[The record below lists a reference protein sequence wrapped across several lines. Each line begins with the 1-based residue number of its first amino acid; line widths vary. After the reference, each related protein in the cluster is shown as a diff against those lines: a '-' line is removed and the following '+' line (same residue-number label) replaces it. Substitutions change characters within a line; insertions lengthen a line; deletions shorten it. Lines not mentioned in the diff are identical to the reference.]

1 MFVND
6 FNLTEEHIKIED
18 FKENIS
24 IENLNNFIRNNKLF
38 INLHNLEFNELNKE
52 IFNKYIELFIHEG
65 NTDNTYFM
73 QLENYINYFDENS
86 LKSIDNINEIDS
98 SFYAKNKIKEY
109 LFMVNFLSDFYK
121 SKYKQKKEYNNDVV
135 DTKTINIKL
144 KKTFTVEENIVSIFS
159 LNDIEYVPIELL
171 FRNENISG
179 LYNNSKIKSIKIN
192 DLEKTSLNVNEKRE
206 YTSNFV
212 KLFNKIKFKNINDL
226 NNNIDYYYGVLQS
239 YKYKY
244 YDILLNYNIIQL
256 YYVYIKIH
264 GQHEITNLVKYQE
277 IFKLLEIFNSVLLNN
292 EFKFNQLNVIM
303 NTVDKLD
310 SKAESEKIEDAK
322 YSINKLKKINYN
334 LLQNQDYIKNNYK
347 QIEVTQ
353 KDINTNTNKIIVI
366 SLLLALTF
374 ITYAISINY
383 YSLDTS
389 KILSVII
396 ISIIVIVIL
405 VNNYV
410 IKNKTYENFE
420 VVRPFEE
427 LVEETKE
434 LEDTTT
440 DELIKILESETGSL
454 NDAYK
459 KMTELQNAKTS
470 FANANTQYEVL
481 QQGINLS
488 DEIDE
493 YDIDKQISANQ
504 SSETKNRVRYET
516 IQKTYDEL
524 ISNGVS
530 ENSALNTNIIQL
542 QTELKKLNRE
552 YNKLQKDEQ
561 ILIGIKIKMD
571 ESLDTASRK
580 VERAET
586 QIMEKMKTID
596 DMSYLLDEYQKMN
609 NDLHILIL
617 QKEKIKDLKL
627 KKIDEINKFNIKL
640 LKKLEENSKDSTIN
654 ETEIVNLDIILSYL
668 IFDID
673 QLNTQKKNFE
683 DKTTAEEFLI
693 IDIDLEIKTQM
704 ASYSAVA
711 DRVTQQMVKI
721 ANLREM
727 IDNEDMAIQ
736 KLAKKIIKLEN
747 KNKIRAQESQK
758 LAIKATEEA
767 QIAFKILK
775 QKIEIIKYEIENK
788 PKPIKYKL
796 KLNLNFAI
804 AGEEN
809 TAKRYN
815 FKNEIL
821 LELSKLLLIPLNRF
835 KIDNINEGSIN
846 IFLVFYPSRTYDN
859 RDLSNELLISK
870 LEEILTD
877 EEVNNK
883 LLNTK
888 YLKFTMEI
896 SKLDDSGN
904 DQPATIKLLNTS
916 KYLNTDNI
924 ISKINNIFDKNSVII
939 KNLETIITQLENEKR
954 NPNTY
959 YNEINP
965 KLNLEVKKY
974 SEKNLRINNNQNILN
989 SKTDILIHDYINSDY
1004 IYKYLSYITLLFSL
1018 VFLSYSYLNN
1028 YIFVIYILTVIIF
1041 LFILFNLYVD
1051 IYKNVRRKSK
1061 KQYWTKPNKI

>member
-52 IFNKYIELFIHEG
+52 IFNKYIELFIHEE

-86 LKSIDNINEIDS
+86 LESIDNINEIDS

-121 SKYKQKKEYNNDVV
+121 SKYNQKKEYNKDVV

-144 KKTFTVEENIVSIFS
+144 KKTFTGEENIVSIFT

-171 FRNENISG
+171 FRNENTSV
-179 LYNNSKIKSIKIN
+179 LYNNEKIKSIKIN
-192 DLEKTSLNVNEKRE
+192 DLEKTSLNITEKRE
-206 YTSNFV
+206 YTRNFV

-226 NNNIDYYYGVLQS
+226 NNNIEYYHSVLQS

-256 YYVYIKIH
+256 YYVYIKIN
-264 GQHEITNLVKYQE
+264 GKNENTNLVKYQE
-277 IFKLLEIFNSVLLNN
+277 IFKLLENFNGVLLNN
-292 EFKFNQLNVIM
+292 ELKFNQLNVIM

-322 YSINKLKKINYN
+322 YSMNKLKEINYN

-410 IKNKTYENFE
+410 IKNKTYENFAS
-420 VVRPFEE
+420 F
-427 LVEETKE
+427 VEETTE
-434 LEDTTT
+434 SEDTTT
-440 DELIKILESETGSL
+440 DELIKILESESGSL
-454 NDAYK
+454 TDAYV
-459 KMTELQNAKTS
+459 KMAELQTAKTYYEEK
-470 FANANTQYEVL
+470 QYEDGVL
-481 QQGINLS
+481 QKGINLS
-488 DEIDE
+488 EEIVE
-493 YDIDKQISANQ
+493 KDIDKMISGNQ
-504 SSETKNRVRYET
+504 SSETKNRERYEA
-516 IQKTYDEL
+516 IQKAYDEY
-524 ISNGVS
+524 ISKGLS
-530 ENSALNTNIIQL
+530 EGSVLDTNIIQL
-542 QTELKKLNRE
+542 QTELRKLNRE
-552 YNKLQKDEQ
+552 YKRLQKEEQ
-561 ILIGIKIKMD
+561 VLIGIKSNMD
-571 ESLDTASRK
+571 ESLVTATRK
-580 VERAET
+580 VERSET
-586 QIMEKMKTID
+586 QIIEKMKTID

-627 KKIDEINKFNIKL
+627 IKIDEINKLNIEL
-640 LKKLEENSKDSTIN
+640 LKEIEEKSKDSTIN
-654 ETEIVNLDIILSYL
+654 ESEIDNLDIILSYL

-673 QLNTQKKNFE
+673 QLNIQKKNFE

-693 IDIDLEIKTQM
+693 INLDLDIKTQM
-704 ASYSAVA
+704 ASYSLVA
-711 DRVTQQMVKI
+711 DRVTQQMAKI

-736 KLAKKIIKLEN
+736 KLAKKIIELEN
-747 KNKIRAQESQK
+747 KNKIRAQQSEK
-758 LAIKATEEA
+758 LAIKATDEA
-767 QIAFKILK
+767 QIALKILK
-775 QKIEIIKYEIENK
+775 QKIETIKFEIDNK

-796 KLNLNFAI
+796 KLNLNFGI

-835 KIDNINEGSIN
+835 KIDNIKEGSIN
-846 IFLVFYPSRTYDN
+846 IFIVFYPSRTYDN
-859 RDLSNELLISK
+859 RDLSNEQLISK
-870 LEEILTD
+870 LEQILTG

-896 SKLDDSGN
+896 SKLDDSLNVIEG
-904 DQPATIKLLNTS
+904 TTKLLNTS

-924 ISKINNIFDKNSVII
+924 ISKINNIFNKNSVII

-989 SKTDILIHDYINSDY
+989 SKTDILILDYINSDY
-1004 IYKYLSYITLLFSL
+1004 IYKYLSYITLLFAF

-1028 YIFVIYILTVIIF
+1028 YMLVIYILTVIIF

>member
-1 MFVND
+1 MND

-24 IENLNNFIRNNKLF
+24 IENLNNFIKNNKLF

-65 NTDNTYFM
+65 NIDNTYFM

-86 LKSIDNINEIDS
+86 LESIGNINEIDS

-121 SKYKQKKEYNNDVV
+121 SKYKQKKEYNNNVI
-135 DTKTINIKL
+135 DTKTINIKF
-144 KKTFTVEENIVSIFS
+144 KKTLTNEENIVSIFS
-159 LNDIEYVPIELL
+159 LNNIEYIPIELL
-171 FRNENISG
+171 FRNESTSVS
-179 LYNNSKIKSIKIN
+179 YNNAKIKYIKIN
-192 DLEKTSLNVNEKRE
+192 DLEKTQLNVNEKRE
-206 YTSNFV
+206 YTESFV
-212 KLFNKIKFKNINDL
+212 KLFNKIKFKDINDL
-226 NNNIDYYYGVLQS
+226 NKNIDYYYSVLQS

-244 YDILLNYNIIQL
+244 YDVLLNYNIIQL
-256 YYVYIKIH
+256 YYVYIKIN
-264 GQHEITNLVKYQE
+264 GQNENTNLVKYQE

-292 EFKFNQLNVIM
+292 ELKFNQLNVVM

-322 YSINKLKKINYN
+322 YSMNKLKEINYN
-334 LLQNQDYIKNNYK
+334 LLQNQDYIRNNYK
-347 QIEVTQ
+347 QVEVTQ

-383 YSLDTS
+383 YTLDTS

-405 VNNYV
+405 VNNYI
-410 IKNKTYENFE
+410 IKTKTYENFE
-420 VVRPFEE
+420 F
-427 LVEETKE
+427 VEETTE
-434 LEDTTT
+434 TEDVTT
-440 DELIKILESETGSL
+440 DELIKILESESGSL
-454 NDAYK
+454 TDAYE
-459 KMTELQNAKTS
+459 KMAAL
-470 FANANTQYEVL
+470 
-481 QQGINLS
+481 
-488 DEIDE
+488 
-493 YDIDKQISANQ
+493 Q
-504 SSETKNRVRYET
+504 SSKSSIENVKYEDLEQGYDLSQEIVGQNVDARLLGNQLSEQIIKDKREQ
-516 IQKTYDEL
+516 IQKTYNKL
-524 ISNGVS
+524 ISEGLS
-530 ENSALNTNIIQL
+530 EGSALDTNIVEL
-542 QTELKKLNRE
+542 QSELARLNRE
-552 YNKLQKDEQ
+552 YASIKAKEQ
-561 ILIGIKIKMD
+561 TLIGIKSKME
-571 ESLDTASRK
+571 ESLDIATRN
-580 VERAET
+580 VQRAET
-586 QIMEKMKTID
+586 QIIDKMQTVD
-596 DMSYLLDEYQKMN
+596 DMSTLLDEYLNMN

-627 KKIDEINKFNIKL
+627 KKIDEINKLNIEL
-640 LKKLEENSKDSTIN
+640 LRKIEEKSKDNN
-654 ETEIVNLDIILSYL
+654 ENKEEIDDLDLVLSYL

-673 QLNTQKKNFE
+673 QLNKEKKDFE
-683 DKTTAEEFLI
+683 NKTTAEEYLI
-693 IDIDLEIKTQM
+693 INLDLEIKTQM
-704 ASYSAVA
+704 ARYSKVA
-711 DRVTQQMVKI
+711 DKVTQQMAKI
-721 ANLREM
+721 ANLKDM
-727 IDNEDMAIQ
+727 IENEDMAIQ
-736 KLAKKIIKLEN
+736 KLAKKIIELEN
-747 KNKIRAQESQK
+747 KNKIRAQQSEK
-758 LAIKATEEA
+758 MAITATEEA

-775 QKIEIIKYEIENK
+775 QKIEKIKHEIENR

-796 KLNLNFAI
+796 KLNLNFGI
-804 AGEEN
+804 AGDEN
-809 TAKRYN
+809 TSKRYN

-835 KIDNINEGSIN
+835 KIDNIEEGSIN
-846 IFLVFYPSRTYDN
+846 IYLVFYPSRTYDS
-859 RDLSNELLISK
+859 RDLSNEQLISK
-870 LEEILTD
+870 LEQILSS

-896 SKLDDSGN
+896 SKLDDSLNVVEG
-904 DQPATIKLLNTS
+904 TTKLLNTS

-924 ISKINNIFDKNSVII
+924 VSKINNFFDKNSIII
-939 KNLETIITQLENEKR
+939 KNIENIITQLENEKR

-974 SEKNLRINNNQNILN
+974 SEKDLKINNNQNILN
-989 SKTDILIHDYINSDY
+989 SKTDILVHDYINSDY
-1004 IYKYLSYITLLFSL
+1004 IYKYLSYITLLFAL

-1028 YIFVIYILTVIIF
+1028 YMLVIYIITVIIF
-1041 LFILFNLYVD
+1041 LVILLNLYLD

>member
-1 MFVND
+1 MND

-24 IENLNNFIRNNKLF
+24 IENLNNFIKNNKLF

-65 NTDNTYFM
+65 NIDNTYFM

-86 LKSIDNINEIDS
+86 LESIGNINEIDS

-121 SKYKQKKEYNNDVV
+121 SKYKQKKEYNNNVI
-135 DTKTINIKL
+135 DTKTINIKF
-144 KKTFTVEENIVSIFS
+144 KKTLTNEENIVSIFS
-159 LNDIEYVPIELL
+159 LNNIEYIPIELL
-171 FRNENISG
+171 FRNESTSVS
-179 LYNNSKIKSIKIN
+179 YNNAKIKYIKIN
-192 DLEKTSLNVNEKRE
+192 DLEKTQLNVNEKRE
-206 YTSNFV
+206 YTESFV
-212 KLFNKIKFKNINDL
+212 KLFNKIKFKDINDL
-226 NNNIDYYYGVLQS
+226 NKNIDYYYSVLQS

-244 YDILLNYNIIQL
+244 YDVLLNYNIIQL
-256 YYVYIKIH
+256 YYVYIKIN
-264 GQHEITNLVKYQE
+264 GQNENTNLVKYQE

-292 EFKFNQLNVIM
+292 ELKFNQLNVVM

-322 YSINKLKKINYN
+322 YSMNKLKEINYN
-334 LLQNQDYIKNNYK
+334 LLQNQDYIRNNYK
-347 QIEVTQ
+347 QVEVTQ

-383 YSLDTS
+383 YTLDTS

-405 VNNYV
+405 VNNYI
-410 IKNKTYENFE
+410 IKTKTYENFE
-420 VVRPFEE
+420 F
-427 LVEETKE
+427 VEETTE
-434 LEDTTT
+434 TEDVTT
-440 DELIKILESETGSL
+440 DELIKILESESGSL
-454 NDAYK
+454 TDAYE
-459 KMTELQNAKTS
+459 KMAAL
-470 FANANTQYEVL
+470 
-481 QQGINLS
+481 
-488 DEIDE
+488 
-493 YDIDKQISANQ
+493 Q
-504 SSETKNRVRYET
+504 SSKSSIENVKYEDLEQGYDLSQEIVGQNVDARLLGNQLSEQIIKDKREQ
-516 IQKTYDEL
+516 IQKTYNKL
-524 ISNGVS
+524 ISEGLS
-530 ENSALNTNIIQL
+530 EGSALDTNIVEL
-542 QTELKKLNRE
+542 QSELARLNRE
-552 YNKLQKDEQ
+552 YASIKAKEQ
-561 ILIGIKIKMD
+561 TLIGIKSKME
-571 ESLDTASRK
+571 ESLDIATRN
-580 VERAET
+580 VQRAET
-586 QIMEKMKTID
+586 QIIDKMQTVD
-596 DMSYLLDEYQKMN
+596 DMSTLLDEYLNMN

-627 KKIDEINKFNIKL
+627 KKIDEINKLNIEL
-640 LKKLEENSKDSTIN
+640 LRKIEEKSKDNN
-654 ETEIVNLDIILSYL
+654 ENKEEIDDLDLVLSYL

-673 QLNTQKKNFE
+673 QLNKEKKDFE
-683 DKTTAEEFLI
+683 NKTTAEEYLI
-693 IDIDLEIKTQM
+693 INLDLEIKTQM
-704 ASYSAVA
+704 ARYSKVA
-711 DRVTQQMVKI
+711 DKVTQQMAKI
-721 ANLREM
+721 ANLKDM
-727 IDNEDMAIQ
+727 IENEDMAIQ
-736 KLAKKIIKLEN
+736 KLAKKIIELEN
-747 KNKIRAQESQK
+747 KNKIRAQQSEK
-758 LAIKATEEA
+758 MAITATEEA

-775 QKIEIIKYEIENK
+775 QKIEKIKHEIENR

-796 KLNLNFAI
+796 KLNLNFGI
-804 AGEEN
+804 AGDEN
-809 TAKRYN
+809 TSKRYN

-835 KIDNINEGSIN
+835 KIDNIEEGSIN
-846 IFLVFYPSRTYDN
+846 IYLVFYPSRTYDS
-859 RDLSNELLISK
+859 RDLSNEQLISK
-870 LEEILTD
+870 LEQILSS

-896 SKLDDSGN
+896 SKLDDSLNVVEG
-904 DQPATIKLLNTS
+904 TTKLLNTS

-924 ISKINNIFDKNSVII
+924 VSKINNFFDKNSIII
-939 KNLETIITQLENEKR
+939 KNIENIITQLENEKR

-974 SEKNLRINNNQNILN
+974 SEKDLKINNNQNILN
-989 SKTDILIHDYINSDY
+989 SKTDILVHDYINSDY
-1004 IYKYLSYITLLFSL
+1004 IYKYLSYITLLFAL

-1028 YIFVIYILTVIIF
+1028 YMLVIYILTIIIF
-1041 LFILFNLYVD
+1041 LVILLNLYLD